1 MIIPVVNVEGQYN
14 HLIVRCLNEFDVESK
29 LIPMYTI
36 YEDLEKMGID
46 GLAMGGGP
54 QRIDFEIEKFK
65 NLSNNIKQLKVP
77 ILGICVTHQLLAM
90 IFGGMAGPAKFPEY
104 GPVEVLVDDK
114 DQILEGFNKRFIAWT
129 THNDEVL
136 KLPEI
141 FKNLAHS
148 EKCKVQVMRH
158 ISKPIF
164 GTQFHPEV
172 IHTENGSLIF
182 KNFIEICRNG

>member
-1 MIIPVVNVEGQYN
+1 MIIPVVNVQGQYN
-14 HLIVRCLNEFDVESK
+14 HLIVRCLNELGVESE
-29 LIPMYTI
+29 LIPMYI
-36 YEDLEKMGID
+36 AYEDLEKMGID

-54 QRIDFEIEKFK
+54 QRIDFEIKKFE

-90 IFGGMAGPAKFPEY
+90 VFGGMAGPAKLPEY
-104 GPVEVLVDDK
+104 GPVEVYVDDE
-114 DQILEGFNKRFIAWT
+114 DQILKGFGESFIALE
-129 THNDEVL
+129 THNDEVI
-136 KLPEI
+136 KLPEN

-172 IHTENGSLIF
+172 TQTENGNLIF
-182 KNFIEICRNG
+182 KNFIEICRNS